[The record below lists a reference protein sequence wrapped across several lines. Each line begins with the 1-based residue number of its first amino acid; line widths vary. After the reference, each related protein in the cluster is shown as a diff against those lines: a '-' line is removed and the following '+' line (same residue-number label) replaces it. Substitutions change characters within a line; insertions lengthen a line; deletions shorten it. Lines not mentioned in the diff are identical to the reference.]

1 MAFNGAEYFTLEGAE
16 DQLLQMLLGN
26 TIFGGFTPLIKK
38 FLNSTLIGSNNDALL
53 DAVLY
58 TNMTPYGVF
67 SEQQDSMQRRMA
79 NRQVADLTRASR
91 SQWFEATAKTLMSY
105 EDWSKNNTGTL
116 EDYEAFMHNRAEGF
130 ADNKALAWLL
140 DTVGFDPDNIAMA
153 RTYLGKAG
161 SNITRLRKGAGDRA
175 AFAAS
180 RATRNLFMNED
191 GQIDYNKEDYGF
203 MTMGETAAVVA
214 ALTRDMDFFNTPDVT
229 SLGSN
234 VEKIKQA
241 TNNIKKAAQDYTN
254 ALSPLKDVFGSDI
267 PKMIQ
272 SLEQMTGQRL
282 TQMSA
287 EAVGDATRRIMAG
300 AEAGRYQLQQL
311 TTVRQQVSGAIT
323 QMGVPFINDISAT
336 EQAQTILGITN
347 TGLVPSSMSANR
359 FEQLAA
365 DRVMRTSNSRGA
377 TALNQA
383 YALWREDREKKGE
396 VFETDQQAFET
407 FRTAYQ
413 NLREKNWSVDN
424 AILQLSG
431 KENMYQLQDALGSQ
445 YYQGAVRRNLGGSM
459 AMQESTNQRIQQARY
474 YAAQNNVQPQFDEAV
489 KALQKDIN
497 LLNADDTALR
507 SSGLSENA
515 QWQVRA
521 IRNGY
526 YGDLGAV
533 MSANQAAIDTER
545 RTQQT
550 ATIRAFTEA
559 MQVDLASS
567 KSDLIGHFMNVR
579 KKTQGGLPTTESIRE
594 ILSESATLRGADPD
608 TMATAVTMLQ
618 ATDQILAYR
627 GITDEGKAQE
637 IAKDWLTYVNK
648 DGMYNASF
656 LDTMKG
662 FQETT
667 AKRDLAMSTAERA
680 RKNGD
685 IALAEEQEALVESY
699 NSELLNM
706 VPRLHVSRYANEDLY
721 QQFTKEKGRDVDLY
735 NAIKDGQ
742 YDVREVND
750 YMKAY
755 IARDKLIEAAGKME
769 DADYLKQ
776 ELTNDVFTADML
788 KIANAEGA
796 MTSAE
801 MEDWFKN
808 TAVGRQMLET
818 NPNIVKDIFN
828 TVADK
833 SDSSTKTQ
841 TDLYDILGKLSTSID
856 SLSGI
861 MEQVTKAL
869 SEKEDRDRNEEE

>member
-1 MAFNGAEYFTLEGAE
+1 
-16 DQLLQMLLGN
+16 MLLGN

-383 YALWREDREKKGE
+383 YALWREEQERNGE
-396 VFETDQQAFET
+396 TFATDQQAFET

-413 NLREKNWSVDN
+413 QLREDGMAVDN
-424 AILQLSG
+424 AILELSG
-431 KENMYQLQDALGSQ
+431 KDNMYQLQDALGSQ
-445 YYQGAVRRNLGGSM
+445 YYQTAVRRNLGGSM

-474 YAAQNNVQPQFDEAV
+474 DAAQNNVQPQFDEAIN
-489 KALQKDIN
+489 ALQKDIT
-497 LLNADDTALR
+497 LLNANEETLR
-507 SSGLSENA
+507 SSGLSNEA
-515 QWQVRA
+515 QWQIRA
-521 IRNGY
+521 IRNGR

-567 KSDLIGHFMNVR
+567 KSDLIGRFMNVR
-579 KKTQGGLPTTESIRE
+579 RKTQGGLPTTESIRE
-594 ILSESATLRGADPD
+594 ILSESATLKGADPD

-618 ATDQILAYR
+618 ATDQILTYR
-627 GITDEGKAQE
+627 GVTDETQAQE

-648 DGMYNASF
+648 DGMYNARF
-656 LDTMKG
+656 LDAMNSY
-662 FQETT
+662 QET
-667 AKRDLAMSTAERA
+667 AHKRDVAMASAEEAEKKGDTYFAERQ
-680 RKNGD
+680 R
-685 IALAEEQEALVESY
+685 ALAGTYEQELVD
-699 NSELLNM
+699 M
-706 VPRLHVSRYANEDLY
+706 VPKMYIARYANEDLY
-721 QQFTKEKGRDVDLY
+721 DQFTKEKGRETDLLY
-735 NAIKDGQ
+735 AIRNGE
-742 YDVREVND
+742 YDAAEVND

-755 IARDKLIEAAGKME
+755 IARDKLMEAAGKMQNS
-769 DADYLKQ
+769 DYLKQ
-776 ELTNDVFTADML
+776 AMSDETFML
-788 KIANAEGA
+788 GAIDEETGLRKGGLLQLANEEDS
-796 MTSAE
+796 MTSE
-801 MEDWFKN
+801 QMEEWFKN
-808 TAVGRQMLET
+808 TDAGKLMMQT
-818 NPNIVKDIFN
+818 NPNIAKDIFN
-828 TVADK
+828 TVVEK
-833 SDSSTKTQ
+833 SESTTKTQ
-841 TDLYDILGKLSTSID
+841 TDLFDMLGKLDGTLKE
-856 SLSGI
+856 LSGV
-861 MEQVTKAL
+861 MDQVKKEL
-869 SEKEDRDRNEEE
+869 SSKEVQNANTENVEPNR